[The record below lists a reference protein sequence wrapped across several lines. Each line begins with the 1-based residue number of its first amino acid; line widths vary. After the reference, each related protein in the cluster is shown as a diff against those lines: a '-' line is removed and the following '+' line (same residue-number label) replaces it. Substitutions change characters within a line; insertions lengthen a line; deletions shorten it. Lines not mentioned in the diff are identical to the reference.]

1 VRSRFDSNGAK
12 QTLLVSD
19 WTAGVALDIYIEMVC
34 VGKRYVKRC
43 SICVELNRD
52 ALEDI

>member
-19 WTAGVALDIYIEMVC
+19 WTAGAALDIYIEIVYAEE
-34 VGKRYVKRC
+34 RYVKRC
-43 SICVELNRD
+43 SICIEPDRD
-52 ALEDI
+52 ALKDI